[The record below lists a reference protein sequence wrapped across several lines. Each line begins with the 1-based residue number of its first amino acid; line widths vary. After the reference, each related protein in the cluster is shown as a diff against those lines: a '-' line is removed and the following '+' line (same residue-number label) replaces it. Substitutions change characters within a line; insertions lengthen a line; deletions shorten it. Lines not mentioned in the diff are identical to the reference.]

1 MKNNHAFLNALK
13 SQRKNN
19 GINTIK
25 NGLFCAV
32 VNKICGFIKIVTIK
46 FNTSIN
52 AKF

>member
-32 VNKICGFIKIVTIK
+32 VNKICGFIKKKICQKMIFHIK
-46 FNTSIN
+46 
-52 AKF
+52 